1 MVDRKPNE
9 GALFAYKAKPDT
21 PPEKLKY
28 APNYSGELLIDLASA
43 LIEEDAQGYLYI
55 VGRDE
60 LDAVER
66 APVVVAHG
74 TVGYDRWTEGIARV
88 LASPLGRLWSSEP

>member
-9 GALFAYKAKPDT
+9 GALFSFKAKPDT

-43 LIEEDAQGYLYI
+43 LIEEDAQGNKLARIRVAGWKNVSKSGTTYLK
-55 VGRDE
+55 
-60 LDAVER
+60 L
-66 APVVVAHG
+66 VVSKPMEQRTNSYANNQG
-74 TVGYDRWTEGIARV
+74 GQGNDFD
-88 LASPLGRLWSSEP
+88 

>member
-43 LIEEDAQGYLYI
+43 LIEEDAQGNKL
-55 VGRDE
+55 
-60 LDAVER
+60 
-66 APVVVAHG
+66 
-74 TVGYDRWTEGIARV
+74 ARV
-88 LASPLGRLWSSEP
+88 RIAGWKNVSKAGETYLKLVVSKPMEKRTNSYANNQGGQGNDFD